1 MTDAAMFYVV
11 GEHKGQKAYYCG
23 WWHTYG
29 EALLA
34 HHPTLG
40 VKEMTRANANR
51 VRRRLENPEIWGGK
65 WALEQVTHNAEI
77 RGGVSRPLD

>member
-1 MTDAAMFYVV
+1 MFYVV

-40 VKEMTRANANR
+40 AKEMTRANANR